1 MIKVLL
7 SFLYCL
13 TCVSLPFVGVIVAA
27 HTNNMFLTMTIGMSG
42 IIGLAVWLAIDY

>member
-27 HTNNMFLTMTIGMSG
+27 HTNNMLLTMAIGFTG

>member
-13 TCVSLPFVGVIVAA
+13 ICVSLPFVGIIVAA
-27 HTNNMFLTMTIGMSG
+27 HTNNMLLTMAIGFSG